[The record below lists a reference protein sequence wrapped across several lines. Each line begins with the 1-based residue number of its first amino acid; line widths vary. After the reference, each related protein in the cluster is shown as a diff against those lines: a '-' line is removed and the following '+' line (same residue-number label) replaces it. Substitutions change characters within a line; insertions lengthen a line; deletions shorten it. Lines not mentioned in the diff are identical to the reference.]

1 MKLRTGTLVFL
12 LWALSAYAYSSA
24 APSATNSNIPIHLGT
39 ADTFALLGGSGITNV
54 SANTFIIGDVGSSST
69 HKVPG
74 LTQ

>member
-1 MKLRTGTLVFL
+1 
-12 LWALSAYAYSSA
+12 
-24 APSATNSNIPIHLGT
+24 
-39 ADTFALLGGSGITNV
+39 LLGGSGITNV